1 MSSNTGGGGHGASM
15 KSWVAATII
24 VIGFIVG
31 GVAIIYWN
39 WPVFWA
45 GVGVA
50 VVGCVLAAAVGIMD
64 EVTEYGGGT
73 AGGGDPE
80 SASY

>member
-1 MSSNTGGGGHGASM
+1 MSSNTGGGHGASM